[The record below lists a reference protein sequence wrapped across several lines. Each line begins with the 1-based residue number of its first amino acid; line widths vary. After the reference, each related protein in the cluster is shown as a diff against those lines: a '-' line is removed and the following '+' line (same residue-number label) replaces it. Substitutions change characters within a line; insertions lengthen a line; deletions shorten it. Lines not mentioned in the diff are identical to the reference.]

1 MSAFSQIV
9 IEAMVDGV
17 AVCHAITE
25 PPYVHF
31 TIWNPAMARLTGFS
45 LEEINGLGWYQSVYV
60 DPLIQ
65 ERARERMARMYE
77 GDHLQGEEW
86 LITRKDGE
94 IRHVQIHT
102 APVVEDE
109 HGCHVLAV
117 MRDVTESYRTA
128 MALRESEARYR
139 DLLETIPVGIVVHD
153 VQGRVIDH
161 NSTALTILGLTHV
174 QLRELDARNE
184 HPEMIAEDGRSLQLE
199 RYPVN
204 LVIADQRPV
213 RNALVGWRP
222 YSEQDPRWFL
232 VNADPVFA
240 DGRLRQVRVSFTE
253 VTDRKQAEDLLARHR
268 ERLAEE
274 VRARTAELETA
285 KNQAEAANAAKD
297 TFLANMS
304 HEIRTPLNAI
314 IGLNHLLQC
323 SLTDPV
329 QLERLWKLSD
339 AARHLLRIVDDILD
353 FSRLEADSLTLEA
366 VDFELSHSFS
376 RLKTLV
382 EERLEAKH
390 LVLRLSIDP
399 AIPTRLCGDPLRLGQ
414 ILLNLVGNAIKFSEA
429 GSITLSVS
437 LVRQSERGLELRFE
451 VRDEG
456 IGISSERLA
465 LIFGAFEQVDGS
477 AARKCGGLGLGLAIS
492 KRLVALMGGQIGAE
506 STPGVGS
513 AFWFTAQFALET
525 AVVDPPTPPETTP
538 RELLIAHHRHAR
550 ILVAEDDEI
559 GREVARTLLEN
570 AGLRVDLAENGAV
583 AVRMASKHLYD
594 LILMDMQMPEMDGL
608 EATRKIRGLPGWQ
621 RRPILAMTANAFDQD
636 RRRCLD
642 AGMNEHLSK
651 PVNPDHLYRR
661 LLTWLA
667 GPTGI
672 AG

>member
-1 MSAFSQIV
+1 MSTFSQIV

-17 AVCHAITE
+17 AVCQAITE

-161 NSTALTILGLTHV
+161 NSTALTILGLTHA
-174 QLRELDARNE
+174 QLRQLDARNE
-184 HPEMIAEDGRSLQLE
+184 RPEMIAEDGRSLQLD

-222 YSEQDPRWFL
+222 HGEPDPRWFL

-240 DGRLRQVRVSFTE
+240 DGRLRQIRVSFTE

-268 ERLAEE
+268 ERLEEE
-274 VRARTAELETA
+274 VRARAAELEMA

-323 SLTDPV
+323 GLTDPV

-339 AARHLLRIVDDILD
+339 ASRHLLRIIDDIFD
-353 FSRLEADSLTLEA
+353 FSRLEADSPGRE
-366 VDFELSHSFS
+366 
-376 RLKTLV
+376 
-382 EERLEAKH
+382 
-390 LVLRLSIDP
+390 P
-399 AIPTRLCGDPLRLGQ
+399 
-414 ILLNLVGNAIKFSEA
+414 
-429 GSITLSVS
+429 GS
-437 LVRQSERGLELRFE
+437 
-451 VRDEG
+451 
-456 IGISSERLA
+456 
-465 LIFGAFEQVDGS
+465 
-477 AARKCGGLGLGLAIS
+477 
-492 KRLVALMGGQIGAE
+492 
-506 STPGVGS
+506 
-513 AFWFTAQFALET
+513 TA
-525 AVVDPPTPPETTP
+525 VDPPTLPEVTH
-538 RELLIAHHRHAR
+538 RERLIAHHRHAR

-559 GREVARTLLEN
+559 GREVARTLLED
-570 AGLRVDLAENGAV
+570 AGLRVDLAENGAI
-583 AVRMASKHLYD
+583 AVCMASKHLYD

-608 EATRKIRGLPGWQ
+608 EATRRIRGLPGWQ
-621 RRPILAMTANAFDQD
+621 RRPILAMTTNALDQD
-636 RRRCLD
+636 RARCLD
-642 AGMNEHLSK
+642 AGMNEHLIK
-651 PVNPDHLYRR
+651 PVDPDHLYRR